1 MINIRYSIYETNSS
15 SVHAL
20 VIPKDTKIY
29 IPKTV
34 NLYGGDYGWREEIE
48 SDTLNYFYQA
58 CLDQG
63 KEEVEKFFA
72 YLRRKGV
79 EEINAKGMLWDEEG
93 RDIANDGYVDHA
105 YEIPLDELFKNEQLL
120 DRFLFGSDS
129 YVHTGND
136 NSDMEWAE
144 EIDEGET
151 NDVIWKWN

>member
-1 MINIRYSIYETNSS
+1 MINIRHSIFETNSS

-20 VIPKDTKIY
+20 VIPKDTQIY
-29 IPKTV
+29 IPKKV
-34 NLYGGDYGWREEIE
+34 NLYGGDYGWSEGIE
-48 SDTLNYFYQA
+48 DDTINYFYQA

-72 YLRRKGV
+72 YLRKKGV
-79 EEINAKGMLWDEEG
+79 EEINAKEMRWDEEG
-93 RDIANDGYVDHA
+93 YDMTNDGYIDHA

-136 NSDMEWAE
+136 NNGTEEWAE
-144 EIDEGET
+144 DIDEEA
-151 NDVIWKWN
+151 NDVIWKGN